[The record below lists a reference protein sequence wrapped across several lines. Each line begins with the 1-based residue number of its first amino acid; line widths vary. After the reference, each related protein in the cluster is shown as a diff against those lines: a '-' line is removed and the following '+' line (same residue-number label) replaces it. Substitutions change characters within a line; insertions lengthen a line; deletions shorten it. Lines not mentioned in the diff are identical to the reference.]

1 MAIAMWH
8 NKCVGGRRGHGE
20 GNGTMQMRR
29 ACGHTEQVYG
39 GNYDY
44 KREGARVCK
53 QCWIAQ
59 QANTV
64 TADAVE
70 MPVLKGSDKQVS
82 WARKIRAEY
91 VSKWDEVVTQRA
103 GASDASQVVR
113 FRRAIAMLLEART
126 DASWWIDNRTVP
138 AGQML
143 APVFAAA

>member
-1 MAIAMWH
+1 
-8 NKCVGGRRGHGE
+8 
-20 GNGTMQMRR
+20 MQMRR

-39 GNYDY
+39 GSYDY

-53 QCWIAQ
+53 ACWNAQ
-59 QANTV
+59 KAT
-64 TADAVE
+64 TDAVE
-70 MPVLKGSDKQVS
+70 MPMLKGSEKQIS
-82 WARKIRAEY
+82 WAGKIRAEY
-91 VSKWDEVVTQRA
+91 VSKWDEVIAQRA
-103 GASDASQVVR
+103 VASDASQVER

>member
-1 MAIAMWH
+1 
-8 NKCVGGRRGHGE
+8 
-20 GNGTMQMRR
+20 MQMKRS
-29 ACGHTEQVYG
+29 CGHTEQVYG

-59 QANTV
+59 QATTV

-70 MPVLKGSDKQVS
+70 MPALKGSAKQVA

-91 VSKWDEVVTQRA
+91 VSKWEEAIRRDA
-103 GASDASQVVR
+103 GRSDASQIDR

-126 DASWWIDNRTVP
+126 DASWWIDNRYEP
-138 AGQML
+138 AGHML

>member
-1 MAIAMWH
+1 MWTGTGH
-8 NKCVGGRRGHGE
+8 NGE

-59 QANTV
+59 QATTV

-91 VSKWDEVVTQRA
+91 VSKWEEVVTQRA
-103 GASDASQVVR
+103 GASDASQVER
-113 FRRAIAMLLEART
+113 FRRAIATILAQRT